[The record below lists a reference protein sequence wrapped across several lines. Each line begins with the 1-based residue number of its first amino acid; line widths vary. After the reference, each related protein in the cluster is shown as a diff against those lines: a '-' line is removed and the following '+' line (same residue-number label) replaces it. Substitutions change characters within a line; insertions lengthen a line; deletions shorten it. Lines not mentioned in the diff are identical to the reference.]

1 MALFDS
7 LIGELEQRFGLGESA
22 RAFVADTIRYIVAT
36 DHGGLRGFIDLFK
49 EAGLGHIA
57 ASWVTKVRESLPL
70 TGAQLEGVL
79 GSGLIDRLASRFS
92 LPDSTARDAL
102 AYAVPKLVNLLT
114 PAGYIQDSMEG
125 EVASFLERS
134 AAGVTPAA
142 AAVGPIVAAVSPA
155 AAAVSPAAVVK
166 PAAATASP
174 AVAAVSPAAA
184 VVSPAAV
191 VKPAAAAVS
200 PAAMVKPAAAAV
212 SPTAVVKPATAA
224 VSPAAAATRPA
235 VVAPVAAATP
245 AVPAPPPP
253 STQARESRGMPVWG
267 WLAALAW
274 AGLLGYWAW
283 HGPEQAQD
291 ALAVAAVQPQALPV
305 PRLALSNDDGK
316 VQYAGVVA
324 DEKSRATILDGLSSV
339 FGAANCSGELEL
351 DPRVGPASWLADL
364 GALLPRFRLPGADL
378 LLEGNDIKVGGWL
391 SDTERSKLL
400 DAIKLQFGSGFS
412 FGFLGDKTGEAVKTG
427 ADRTRAALAALRA
440 GYGGAD
446 LVKALNLWV
455 INFSTDSA
463 EVPLDSLPL
472 VTAAAQAILG
482 APPTVVIEIAGH
494 TDNSGDP
501 ARNRALSEA
510 RAVSVREA
518 LVVVGV
524 PAGRLK
530 ARGYGSDI
538 PVASN
543 ETPAGRFR
551 NRRIEFKTQQ

>member
-7 LIGELEQRFGLGESA
+7 LIGELEQRFGLGESTG
-22 RAFVADTIRYIVAT
+22 AFVADTIRYIVAT

-79 GSGLIDRLASRFS
+79 GSGLIDRLANRFS
-92 LPDSTARDAL
+92 LPDSTVRDAL

-114 PAGYIQDSMEG
+114 PAGYIQDPMEA
-125 EVASFLERS
+125 EVESFLDRS
-134 AAGVTPAA
+134 AAGVTSAAVAVSPAA
-142 AAVGPIVAAVSPA
+142 LVKPAIAAVSPVAAAVSPA
-155 AAAVSPAAVVK
+155 AAAAGPAPVVKPTIAAVSPAAVVK
-166 PAAATASP
+166 PATATASP
-174 AVAAVSPAAA
+174 
-184 VVSPAAV
+184 
-191 VKPAAAAVS
+191 
-200 PAAMVKPAAAAV
+200 
-212 SPTAVVKPATAA
+212 TT
-224 VSPAAAATRPA
+224 AATRPA
-235 VVAPVAAATP
+235 AVAPAAVATP
-245 AVPAPPPP
+245 AAAVTPAAPPPQP
-253 STQARESRGMPVWG
+253 TQTRESRGVPVWG

-324 DEKSRATILDGLSSV
+324 DEKSRTTILDGLSSV

-351 DPRVGPASWLADL
+351 DPRVGPASWLAGL
-364 GALLPRFRLPGADL
+364 GALLPRFRLSGADL

-482 APPTVVIEIAGH
+482 APPTLVIEIAGH

>member
-1 MALFDS
+1 M
-7 LIGELEQRFGLGESA
+7 
-22 RAFVADTIRYIVAT
+22 
-36 DHGGLRGFIDLFK
+36 
-49 EAGLGHIA
+49 
-57 ASWVTKVRESLPL
+57 
-70 TGAQLEGVL
+70 
-79 GSGLIDRLASRFS
+79 
-92 LPDSTARDAL
+92 
-102 AYAVPKLVNLLT
+102 
-114 PAGYIQDSMEG
+114 
-125 EVASFLERS
+125 
-134 AAGVTPAA
+134 
-142 AAVGPIVAAVSPA
+142 
-155 AAAVSPAAVVK
+155 
-166 PAAATASP
+166 
-174 AVAAVSPAAA
+174 
-184 VVSPAAV
+184 
-191 VKPAAAAVS
+191 
-200 PAAMVKPAAAAV
+200 
-212 SPTAVVKPATAA
+212 
-224 VSPAAAATRPA
+224 
-235 VVAPVAAATP
+235 
-245 AVPAPPPP
+245 
-253 STQARESRGMPVWG
+253 
-267 WLAALAW
+267 
-274 AGLLGYWAW
+274 
-283 HGPEQAQD
+283 
-291 ALAVAAVQPQALPV
+291 
-305 PRLALSNDDGK
+305 
-316 VQYAGVVA
+316 VA
-324 DEKSRATILDGLSSV
+324 DEKSRATILDGLNSV

-378 LLEGNDIKVGGWL
+378 LLEGNDVKVGGWL

-400 DAIKLQFGSGFS
+400 DAIKRQFGSGFS

-427 ADRTRAALAALRA
+427 ADRTRAALAALSP

-524 PAGRLK
+524 PAGRLN

>member
-1 MALFDS
+1 
-7 LIGELEQRFGLGESA
+7 
-22 RAFVADTIRYIVAT
+22 
-36 DHGGLRGFIDLFK
+36 
-49 EAGLGHIA
+49 
-57 ASWVTKVRESLPL
+57 
-70 TGAQLEGVL
+70 
-79 GSGLIDRLASRFS
+79 
-92 LPDSTARDAL
+92 
-102 AYAVPKLVNLLT
+102 
-114 PAGYIQDSMEG
+114 
-125 EVASFLERS
+125 
-134 AAGVTPAA
+134 
-142 AAVGPIVAAVSPA
+142 
-155 AAAVSPAAVVK
+155 
-166 PAAATASP
+166 
-174 AVAAVSPAAA
+174 
-184 VVSPAAV
+184 
-191 VKPAAAAVS
+191 
-200 PAAMVKPAAAAV
+200 
-212 SPTAVVKPATAA
+212 
-224 VSPAAAATRPA
+224 
-235 VVAPVAAATP
+235 
-245 AVPAPPPP
+245 
-253 STQARESRGMPVWG
+253 MPVWG

-324 DEKSRATILDGLSSV
+324 DEKSRATILDGLNSV

-364 GALLPRFRLPGADL
+364 GALLPRFRLPGVDL
-378 LLEGNDIKVGGWL
+378 LLEGNDVKVGGWL

-400 DAIKLQFGSGFS
+400 DAVKRQFGSGFS

-524 PAGRLK
+524 PAGRLN